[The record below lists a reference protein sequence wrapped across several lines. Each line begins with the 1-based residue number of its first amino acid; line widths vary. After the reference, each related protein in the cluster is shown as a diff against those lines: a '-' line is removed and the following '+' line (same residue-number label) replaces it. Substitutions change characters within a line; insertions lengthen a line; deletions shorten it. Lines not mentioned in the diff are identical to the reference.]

1 MKLTGIVL
9 FWFLLTFSSCS
20 KTPVNTT
27 DNDLYLSDIP
37 PNNIELKEETLT
49 PADYMSWINDPTH
62 NLKRSKKIS
71 EFDFTLFSKPVDYLI
86 SLDQKTETIDRN
98 KYSELKK
105 EFGNLLYFDF
115 KIEVHDIPTELL
127 KYKVSGEA
135 EYQRRV
141 TYFAYEM
148 QKDFFLVDHFD
159 TIPCVMFHYERTYD
173 IVPYVKVLLGFNP
186 LKNNTENTFE
196 FIYQDRVF
204 NNGPIKFTIR
214 KTDLENIPK
223 LKTV

>member
-1 MKLTGIVL
+1 MKFAYIVL
-9 FWFLLTFSSCS
+9 FWSLLIFSSCTKSSVSEIDSDS
-20 KTPVNTT
+20 KQ
-27 DNDLYLSDIP
+27 SDIL
-37 PNNIELKEETLT
+37 PNSIELKEETLT
-49 PADYMSWINDPTH
+49 PTEYVVWVNDKTH

-71 EFDFTLFSKPVDYLI
+71 EFNFTLFSKPSDYLI
-86 SLDQKTETIDRN
+86 SVDQKTETITET
-98 KYSELKK
+98 KYIELKK

-115 KIEVHDIPTELL
+115 KIEADDIPTELL
-127 KYKVSGEA
+127 KYKVSGEG

-148 QKDFFLVDHFD
+148 QKDFFLVDHLD

-173 IVPYVKVLLGFNP
+173 IVPYVKVLLGFDP
-186 LKNNTENTFE
+186 LKNNKDNTFE

-204 NNGPIKFTIR
+204 NNGLIKFTIR
-214 KTDLENIPK
+214 KSDLENIPK